1 MVIVQI
7 VVFWNTDVLEEHTAS
22 IFRVK
27 VCRFMKWL
35 GLVKVCTFMK
45 WLGSVGRL

>member
-7 VVFWNTDVLEEHTAS
+7 VVFWNTDVLDEHTAS
-22 IFRVK
+22 IFGVK
-27 VCRFMKWL
+27 VCRFM
-35 GLVKVCTFMK
+35 M